1 MTVGS
6 RNVLGA
12 LRQLAFVWLSA
23 SLRLGVVGGFVHA
36 GEFKMNVRK
45 VIDQIWREGGAA
57 FATDPQLIR
66 NWTFRPGQGRLVISN
81 ATGDAV
87 PEGQLRFGGGITAS
101 KLWFE
106 QSGADLLVDVL
117 GTADQVRISK
127 RLTSG

>member
-81 ATGDAV
+81 ATGS
-87 PEGQLRFGGGITAS
+87 EGELPLRNYGLS
-101 KLWFE
+101 KAALTCWSMFSALRIK
-106 QSGADLLVDVL
+106 SGFLNA
-117 GTADQVRISK
+117 
-127 RLTSG
+127 